1 MSGLHNLNPGR
12 TWCTV
17 LLLRQVILK
26 NRPSCRSHGE
36 CDYVSV
42 KLVPLENAVLP
53 ES

>member
-1 MSGLHNLNPGR
+1 MSGLHDLSPGR

-17 LLLRQVILK
+17 LLLRQVVLE
-26 NRPSCRSHGE
+26 NCPRCRSHGE

-42 KLVPLENAVLP
+42 KLIPLESAVLP